1 MTNVHIYNIIDL
13 YIKLQWIHSCSQS
26 MAYQCVNRK
35 RLVELMNV
43 VTAWRKIR

>member
-13 YIKLQWIHSCSQS
+13 YIKLQWIPSCSQS
-26 MAYQCVNRK
+26 MAYQCVNWK

-43 VTAWRKIR
+43 VTALA